1 MYVNRSVLSES
12 SDVVYVSRRRHGDPD
27 DDVFMAIWVG
37 DMVRDMVSDMV
48 RDMLGGV

>member
-1 MYVNRSVLSES
+1 VL
-12 SDVVYVSRRRHGDPD
+12 YVSRRRHGDPD

-48 RDMLGGV
+48 RDMVSDMVRDMLGGV